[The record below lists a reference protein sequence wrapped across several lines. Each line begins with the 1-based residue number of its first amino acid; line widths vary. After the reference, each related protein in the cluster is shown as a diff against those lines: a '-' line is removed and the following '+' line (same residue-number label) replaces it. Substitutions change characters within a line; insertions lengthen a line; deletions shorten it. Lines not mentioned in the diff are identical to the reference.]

1 MPKYYYLQLIRKR
14 LAWILMYEK
23 GHSVSKV
30 CLHFG
35 ISRKCFYKWLGRYRV
50 SGNDANSL
58 HDRSRRPMSSPR
70 LTSKH
75 IQSSALGGLRKAT
88 NFGPDRTRLFLLK
101 DYSVSVPRA
110 TIQAILRRKG
120 LIKKAKR
127 RPKKPP
133 PEADLRPALPGLYP
147 CKIPIQG

>member
-35 ISRKCFYKWLGRYRV
+35 ISRKCFYKWQRRYRA
-50 SGNDANSL
+50 SGNEANSL
-58 HDRSRRPMSSPR
+58 LDRSRRPMYSPR

-75 IQSSALGGLRKAT
+75 IQSLIVKLRKAT
-88 NFGPDRTRLFLLK
+88 NFGPDRIRLFLLK
-101 DYSVSVPRA
+101 DYSISVPRA

-127 RPKKPP
+127 RPKKPRCYTMP
-133 PEADLRPALPGLYP
+133 YPG
-147 CKIPIQG
+147 